1 MACALC
7 HGPVVDMP
15 LQSGG
20 GVGIVTSNLLRR
32 AAWRF
37 GRRIY
42 ADARGE
48 GQNSILLN
56 GELMVQRSA
65 IDACAKA
72 ARPAILFDIGANV
85 GEWTVAALTYARSAG
100 ISREAAHVF
109 AFEPVSGTR
118 EILNRNLDAA
128 GFAAQVTV
136 SGLALSDTA
145 SSRIMN
151 VIGDGAGTNSLE
163 RDDGDGANL
172 RQVTVDTDSLAAMV
186 DRTGIDRIALVKCD
200 TEGHDFLVLRGAEP
214 LLRDGRIVAFQF
226 EYNHRWI
233 YARQFLKDVFDL
245 VREVGAPYHVARV
258 RPGCL
263 EVLPSWHPELERYFE
278 ANYVLVHHDCAE
290 AFNLYFGSYDATNT
304 YA

>member
-1 MACALC
+1 
-7 HGPVVDMP
+7 MP
-15 LQSGG
+15 LHIGG
-20 GVGIVTSNLLRR
+20 GVGVVTSNILRR

-56 GELMVQRSA
+56 GELMVQRAA
-65 IDACAKA
+65 IDACAKDG
-72 ARPAILFDIGANV
+72 RPAILFDIGANV
-85 GEWTVAALTYARSAG
+85 GEWTVAALTYAGSVG
-100 ISREAAHVF
+100 LNPEAARVF
-109 AFEPVSGTR
+109 AFEPVAGTR
-118 EILNRNLDAA
+118 EILDRNLGAA
-128 GFAAQVTV
+128 GFAAQVSV

-163 RDDGDGANL
+163 RDDGDGANP
-172 RQVTVDTDSLAAMV
+172 RKITVETDSLAALV
-186 DRTGIDRIALVKCD
+186 DRLGIGRIALVKCD
-200 TEGHDFLVLRGAEP
+200 TEGHDSLVLRGAEP
-214 LLRDGRIVAFQF
+214 LLREGRIDAFQF

-233 YARQFLKDVFDL
+233 YARQFLKDVFDF
-245 VREVGAPYHVARV
+245 VRGMGAPYHVARV

-263 EVLPSWHPELERYFE
+263 EVLPCWHPELERFFE

-290 AFNLYFGSYDATNT
+290 AFNLYFGSYDASNT